1 MLSLRGMSSGPT
13 PLSADTSSYDKVLR
27 ILILTNLHVQA
38 HENLSQPL
46 PRLALGP
53 WHGHT

>member
-1 MLSLRGMSSGPT
+1 MLSLRGMSSCPT
-13 PLSADTSSYDKVLR
+13 PLSADVSSYDKVLR
-27 ILILTNLHVQA
+27 IVILTNLLVQT

-53 WHGHT
+53 WYGHT